1 MCAAT
6 GLGWQAGG
14 FRMYR
19 LIYKS
24 RSTRKIDWNLVN
36 EIIRSSEAG
45 NVEEGIT
52 GVLLAT
58 DTHFLQVIEGDFEQI
73 NRVFLRIAR
82 DPRHE
87 EIQLISFGC
96 VEGRLF
102 GGWAMHGIGIFDFN
116 RELMADLIGQ
126 YGGED
131 GRFRFPIEEWK
142 VLSLISDLRVAA

>member
-1 MCAAT
+1 
-6 GLGWQAGG
+6 
-14 FRMYR
+14 MYR

-87 EIQLISFGC
+87 EVQLIRFGC

-102 GGWAMHGIGIFDFN
+102 GDVPMNIELRLSASSISTGI
-116 RELMADLIGQ
+116 
-126 YGGED
+126 
-131 GRFRFPIEEWK
+131 
-142 VLSLISDLRVAA
+142 